1 MMTLK
6 TQSLS
11 KPIYGKELIQEVENN
26 IDPSIFFDFFKSYK
40 ELTEQLKDVKDGFK
54 TTPHNLLIDYLQ
66 FAIVEQRNQ
75 QDQDR
80 VGV

>member
-1 MMTLK
+1 MTLK

-11 KPIYGKELIQEVENN
+11 KPIYGKELIQEIENN